1 MKKILLFLLLFAAVG
16 QAQVYNMQNGTFT
29 VSTGMFYDFGGP
41 TGNYLANEDYTITF
55 CPAIPG
61 TYVTLDFSAYS
72 TDAFPRDVFTIYEGD
87 GTDGEII
94 GVYGAVSP
102 MSCLGGVIRSSDPNG
117 CLTIS
122 FQSDNSGQ
130 FLGWAAA
137 ISLSTTPGINEAL
150 PLNSFCESGT
160 KFCADTSVP
169 FPNVT
174 SNDCVPNSS
183 GTVTG
188 STCLL
193 EAPNPVW
200 HTIKIADD
208 GPLQLVIKQSS
219 GPNGTGTQIDV
230 DFALWGPY
238 ADDVAGCGNLVG
250 NLVDCSFSL
259 ASQETANIPNAHAGE
274 YYLLL
279 VTNYEGASGYIS
291 MQQNGGTG
299 TTDCTV
305 VCPEATKANP
315 TVCGAA
321 DGYITLTGF
330 ERNKFY
336 NITYLQGSTPV
347 AVTLRSNYLGKI
359 IISGLS
365 AGTYSNIL
373 TSFTDCATPIGPVI
387 LTETLPVLTNLTS
400 NNSTCSSGSAI
411 YTLTGTPNAVV
422 SYTINGVLPAQT
434 TTLNAT
440 GTIDVTVPNITAT
453 TTLHAT
459 GVTASAAA
467 VTGRALSVSGGE
479 NPLNAIGAIAAAG
492 TTATVANSASMNGTN
507 ATMVV
512 SLQHQVPAGT
522 AITISL
528 ARNVNTCQ
536 LSITDGTATQTFNS
550 GTIGV
555 LQRIVFTTAV
565 ATNKLTITRIAGSA
579 WIDGFQYSYLPTPCT
594 AVVNLSAAVTISAAI
609 TAPIV
614 TTPVIYC
621 RDETP
626 SQLQATSLPGA
637 TLNWYGT
644 NPTGGTASA
653 TAPTPVTS
661 VPGNVTYY
669 VSQTLGGCESLRSAI
684 VVQVNVAAIAPTVPT
699 TPFVYCKNETASTLT
714 ATPLSGAVLHWYGTS
729 ATGGTEIP
737 APTPS
742 TAVPGTFRYY
752 VSQSVSGCESLRVFI
767 TVVVNEIPAA
777 PIVTSPVRYCEG
789 ATPLPLIATPLTG
802 ATLNWYGNNAT
813 GGTASTI
820 IPTPQTAIT
829 GTTDYYVSQTIN
841 GCESPRA
848 LIRVFVGLPILPP
861 VPVTP
866 VAYCLGATASA
877 LSATALPGASL
888 NWYGTAATGGTDTD
902 IATIPLT
909 ATAGST
915 TYYVS
920 QTVSGCESDR
930 VAIVVD
936 VFAATAVPAVTATFS
951 YCQNESTSILS
962 AIPSPGATLN
972 WYGINATG
980 GTASATAPNPSSSVA
995 GVRNYYVSQTL
1006 DGCESNRVA
1015 IVVTI
1020 KPTPLAP
1027 SVLPVV
1033 YCQGSVTVALTA
1045 TAAAGATLNWY
1056 GTNAVNGTASINP
1069 PTPSAANYGITNYYV
1084 SQTVS
1089 GCESARVAIP
1099 VEIIQKP
1106 LAPAVTTPIVYCSG
1120 ETATALTANATV
1132 GATLNW
1138 YTTNNPA
1145 QTPLAN
1151 APTPLTATAGNTTY
1165 YVSQT
1170 VNGCESLRTPITIMV
1185 RASALP
1191 TVVPVVYCQ
1200 YEMASILTA
1209 TTVSGGTLNWYANQ
1223 TGGIA
1228 LPGAPLPLTDV
1239 AGDQVFYVSQTIAG
1253 CESARARIVVS
1264 VKSRPVVSLSD
1275 GIICIRQS
1283 VNQVERNYVL
1293 NAGLDNVNY
1302 DFEWT
1307 LDGEILSG
1315 ETRNTHTAM
1324 KAGRY
1329 AVVAKNRATGC
1340 LSEPAT
1346 AVVTSSFI
1354 GESITIN
1361 GNTAFVEGQDITV
1374 LVVGDGI
1381 YEYQLDFGPFQ
1392 VSNVFLNVGSGAHT
1406 IKIRDESGCT
1416 DLSEPFSII
1425 GYLKFFTPNGDG
1437 YNDIWTIPEME
1448 SDPTATLKI
1457 FDRYGKLMKIINL
1470 QNKDWDGTYDG
1481 KLLPADDYWFVMEY
1495 TENNVKKKFQSHF
1508 SLKR

>member
-1 MKKILLFLLLFAAVG
+1 MKKILLFLLLFVAVG
-16 QAQVYNMQNGTFT
+16 HAQVYNMQNGTFT
-29 VSTGMFYDFGGP
+29 VSTGMFYDSNGP
-41 TGNYLANEDYTITF
+41 AQNYFANEDYTITF

-72 TDAFPRDVFTIYEGD
+72 TDAFPRDVFTIFEGD

-137 ISLSTTPGINEAL
+137 ISLSTSPGINEAL

-279 VTNYEGASGYIS
+279 VTNYEGATGYIS

-299 TTDCTV
+299 TTDCSV

-373 TSFTDCATPIGPVI
+373 TSFTDCSTPIGPVT

-400 NNSTCSSGSAI
+400 SNSTCSGGSAV
-411 YTLTGTPNAVV
+411 YTLTGTPNALV
-422 SYTINGVLPAQT
+422 SYTLNGVLPGLT
-434 TTLNAT
+434 TTLNAS
-440 GTIDVTVPNITAT
+440 GTIDVSLPNIAAT
-453 TTLHAT
+453 TTLHAV
-459 GVTASAAA
+459 GITASAAA
-467 VTGRALSVSGGE
+467 VTGRALSISGGE
-479 NPLNAIGAIAAAG
+479 NPLNAIGVLVAAG
-492 TTATVANSASMNGTN
+492 TTASPINSASMNGTN
-507 ATMVV
+507 AIMVV
-512 SLQHQVPAGT
+512 SLQHKVPAGT
-522 AITISL
+522 PITISL
-528 ARNVNTCQ
+528 ARNIGTCQ
-536 LSITDGTATQTFNS
+536 LSITDGTGIQTFNT
-550 GTIGV
+550 GTIGI

-579 WIDGFQYSYLPTPCT
+579 WIDGFQYPYLPTPCT

-626 SQLQATSLPGA
+626 SQLQAASLPGA

-644 NPTGGTASA
+644 NATGGTASA
-653 TAPTPVTS
+653 SAPTPVTS
-661 VPGNVTYY
+661 TPGNFTYY

-699 TPFVYCKNETASTLT
+699 TPFVYCKNETASVLT
-714 ATPLSGAVLHWYGTS
+714 ATSLPGAALHWYGTN
-729 ATGGTEIP
+729 ATGGTEIL
-737 APTPS
+737 APVPS
-742 TAVPGTFRYY
+742 TATAGTFRYY
-752 VSQSVSGCESLRVFI
+752 VSQSISGCESLRVFI
-767 TVVVNEIPAA
+767 TVVVNEIPVA

-789 ATPLPLIATPLTG
+789 AAPLPIIATPLAG

-820 IPTPQTAIT
+820 VPTPQTAIA

-841 GCESPRA
+841 SCESPRA
-848 LIRVFVGLPILPP
+848 LIRVLVGLPILPP
-861 VPVTP
+861 VPLTP
-866 VAYCLGATASA
+866 VTYCLGATASA

-888 NWYGTAATGGTDTD
+888 NWYGTDATGGIDNNV
-902 IATIPLT
+902 ATIPQTT
-909 ATAGST
+909 AAGST
-915 TYYVS
+915 RYYVS

-936 VFAATAVPAVTATFS
+936 VLPATAVPAVTTTFS
-951 YCQNESTSILS
+951 YCQNEMTNVLS

-972 WYGINATG
+972 WYGTNATG
-980 GTASATAPNPSSSVA
+980 GTASATAPNPSSVTA
-995 GVRNYYVSQTL
+995 GFVNYYVSQTL
-1006 DGCESNRVA
+1006 DGCESSRVA

-1027 SVLPVV
+1027 SVLPIV
-1033 YCQGSVTVALTA
+1033 YCQGAPTAALTA
-1045 TAAAGATLNWY
+1045 NPAVGGTLNWY
-1056 GTNAVNGTASINP
+1056 GTNAVNGSASVNP
-1069 PTPSAANYGITNYYV
+1069 PTPSATNFGITNYYV
-1084 SQTVS
+1084 SQTVN
-1089 GCESARVAIP
+1089 GCESPRVAIP

-1106 LAPAVTTPIVYCSG
+1106 LAPTVATPIIYCSG
-1120 ETATALTANATV
+1120 ETATALTANAAA
-1132 GATLNW
+1132 GANLNW
-1138 YTTNNPA
+1138 YTTNNPTEPPLSSIPMP
-1145 QTPLAN
+1145 QTAV
-1151 APTPLTATAGNTTY
+1151 AGNTT
-1165 YVSQT
+1165 
-1170 VNGCESLRTPITIMV
+1170 
-1185 RASALP
+1185 
-1191 TVVPVVYCQ
+1191 
-1200 YEMASILTA
+1200 
-1209 TTVSGGTLNWYANQ
+1209 
-1223 TGGIA
+1223 
-1228 LPGAPLPLTDV
+1228 
-1239 AGDQVFYVSQTIAG
+1239 FYVSQTINGCESSRTPLTVMVRTTAAPLVAPVIYCQYETASVLTASTISGGILNWYETAVGGTASPDAPLPSTSIPGDQIFYVSQTVAG
-1253 CESARARIVVS
+1253 CESTRVRMIVS
-1264 VKSRPVVSLSD
+1264 VKPLPVVSLSD

-1283 VNQVERNYVL
+1283 VNQVERDYVL

-1307 LDGEILSG
+1307 LDDNILPG
-1315 ETRNTHTAM
+1315 ETRNTHTAVR
-1324 KAGRY
+1324 AGRY
-1329 AVVAKNRATGC
+1329 GVVARNKTTGC
-1340 LSEPAT
+1340 FSEPAS

-1354 GESITIN
+1354 GESITVN
-1361 GNTAFVEGQDITV
+1361 GNTAFAEGQDIKV

-1381 YEYQLDFGPFQ
+1381 YEYQLDYGSFQ
-1392 VSNVFLNVGSGAHT
+1392 TSNVFPNVGSGSHT

-1416 DLSEPFSII
+1416 DLSEPFSVI

-1437 YNDIWTIPEME
+1437 YNDSWTIPGME
-1448 SDPTATLKI
+1448 SDPTAVLKI
-1457 FDRYGKLMKIINL
+1457 FNRYGKLMKIINL